1 MSRDVKLLH
10 PHLQECI
17 KKIQK
22 KFPDLLITETYRT
35 VKEQDALYAKGRTLK
50 GKIVTNAKGKGYKSQ
65 HQWGIAFDF
74 CKNVKGHEYDDPA
87 YFKKVAKYAKRLGL
101 AWGGDWK
108 SIKDTPHLYMPQ
120 WGSTTTKLKKL
131 YGNPNNFKKT
141 WKYNNHVSREKLKHD
156 NKYYPK
162 FKKSATGLVDGLNS
176 ISVDSSFAH
185 RKKIALANGYKDYA
199 GTSVQ
204 NIHLYTKGKKGVLI
218 RAKP

>member
-1 MSRDVKLLH
+1 MSRDISLLH
-10 PHLQECI
+10 PTLQECI
-17 KKIQK
+17 KKIKK
-22 KFPDLLITETYRT
+22 KFPDILITETYRT
-35 VKEQDALYAKGRTLK
+35 VKEQDILYAKGRTSS
-50 GKIVTNAKGKGYKSQ
+50 GNIVTNAKGKGYKSQ

-74 CKNVKGHEYDDPA
+74 CKNVKGHEYDDSA
-87 YFKKVAKYAKRLGL
+87 YFRKVAKYAKRLGL

-108 SIKDTPHLYMPQ
+108 SIKDTPHIYMPQ
-120 WGSTTTKLKKL
+120 WGATTSRLKKL

-141 WKYNNHVSREKLKHD
+141 WKTKNVSRETLKKE

-162 FKKSATGLVDGLNS
+162 FKMSATGLVDGLNS
-176 ISVDSSFAH
+176 ISVESSFSF

-204 NIHLYTKGKKGVLI
+204 NINLYTKGKKGVLI